1 MDRRTF
7 LRLTA
12 ASGLASGLAPWSSG
26 RAHAADPYPGPYW
39 LFFHASG
46 GWDPTLVCDPKGR
59 VDEQEVD
66 PVNHYFVDQIR
77 EVGPFKVPPVP
88 GLEAFYT
95 RFRNELLVL
104 NGVDTQTNSHET
116 GTRHTWSGSMD
127 PGMPALGA
135 LLGTRPEPRPTLS
148 YLAHG
153 GYDVTDGLVAPTRLA
168 DTSAILEVA
177 YPQRLDP
184 SKEDSTFLPES
195 LMARVAQAREDRL
208 GRLHE
213 AATLPRIARAQEL
226 LQRARSGD
234 NELAR
239 LAPLLSGTPP
249 GNSLQRQAQV
259 SLACFEAGVA
269 VAASLETGGFDTH
282 GNHDAS
288 HTPRVQDLIAGVTY
302 AMDEAE
308 RRGIADKV
316 VIVVGSDFARTP
328 YYNDGMGKDHWS
340 ITSMLLMGPGIRGGR
355 VVGATDGRQVPLK
368 LDPETLTPRDNGV
381 RITPADVHASLRQLA
396 GMDGWDVASRY
407 PVGSLLPL
415 LA

>member
-12 ASGLASGLAPWSSG
+12 ASGLAATAPWPAR
-26 RAHAADPYPGPYW
+26 RALAADPYPGPYW

-46 GWDPTLVCDPKGR
+46 GWDPTLLCDPKGR
-59 VDEQEVD
+59 RNEQEVD
-66 PVNHYFVDQIR
+66 PVNTYFTDEIE
-77 EVGPFKVPPVP
+77 EVGPFKVPPVD
-88 GLEAFYT
+88 GMRAFFS
-95 RFRNELLVL
+95 RFRDQLLVI

-135 LLGTRPEPRPTLS
+135 LLGTHVEPRPSLS

-168 DTSAILEVA
+168 DTSAILEIA
-177 YPQRLDP
+177 YPERLDP
-184 SKEDSTFLPES
+184 SKEESTFLPDS
-195 LMARVAQAREDRL
+195 LMARLAQARNDRL
-208 GRLHE
+208 QRLHDG
-213 AATLPRIARAQEL
+213 ATLPRVARSREL
-226 LQRARSGD
+226 LALSRSGD

-239 LAPLLSGTPP
+239 LATRLPSSLPNDG
-249 GNSLQRQAQV
+249 LQRQAQV

-269 VAASLETGGFDTH
+269 VAASLSTGGFDTH

-288 HTPRVQDLIAGVTY
+288 HTPRLQTLVNGITY

-316 VIVVGSDFARTP
+316 IVVVGSDFARTP
-328 YYNDGMGKDHWS
+328 YYNDGNGKDHWS
-340 ITSMLLMGPGIRGGR
+340 ITSMMMMGPGIRGGR
-355 VVGATDGRQVPLK
+355 VVGATDERQVPLR
-368 LDPETLTPRDNGV
+368 LDPETLQLRDGGV

-396 GMDGWDVASRY
+396 GMDAWDVAARY

-415 LA
+415 LG